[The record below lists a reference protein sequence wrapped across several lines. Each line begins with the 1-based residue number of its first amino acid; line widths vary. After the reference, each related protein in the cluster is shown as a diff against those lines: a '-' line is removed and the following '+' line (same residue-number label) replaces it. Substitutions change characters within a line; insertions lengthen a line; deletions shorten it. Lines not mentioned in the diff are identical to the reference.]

1 MTAACGFS
9 PISEEKGQ
17 ALWVNAA
24 DLALLNYLYH
34 PSGHL
39 GFSVGRKAP
48 LGHGLRLRRDQV
60 SLYLLQRAQITFV
73 KTYLCTCKLKQR
85 ESACWGLGFLPP
97 SVLPCAAFGGQLKN
111 PEVKQ
116 LLQTD
121 LGADRVPR
129 LLKMKEK
136 EQNTF
141 PHPNLLL

>member
-34 PSGHL
+34 PSDHL

-60 SLYLLQRAQITFV
+60 SLYLLQRAQITFAHANWSS
-73 KTYLCTCKLKQR
+73 R
-85 ESACWGLGFLPP
+85 ISACWGLGFLPP
-97 SVLPCAAFGGQLKN
+97 SVLPCTAFGGQLKN